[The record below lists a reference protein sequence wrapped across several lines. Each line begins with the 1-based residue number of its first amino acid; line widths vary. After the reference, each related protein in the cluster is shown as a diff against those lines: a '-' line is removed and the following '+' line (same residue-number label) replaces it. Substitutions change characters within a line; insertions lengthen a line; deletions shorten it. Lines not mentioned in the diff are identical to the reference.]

1 MAKFT
6 RAEIRNILG
15 EACTEEIENRLVAL
29 HLGVVDPL
37 KDDLTKYK
45 ADAEKLPG
53 VQKQLD
59 DLKAA
64 GDGGYKEKYEKEH
77 SAFEAFKTD
86 ITAKESKAAKEKA
99 VRAYFESKNIT
110 GANLDLAM
118 RGCGEEMAALELDGE
133 KIKDTKSLD
142 ALVDGTY
149 KGLVSKQT
157 VRFDTGARFN
167 GGGNPLDVADYL
179 ASANITL
186 QTAFGMTYVENF
198 LGLGTVIL
206 NSSVPKG
213 KIYATAKDNI
223 VLYYIPVNGADL
235 GEVFDF
241 TTDATGY
248 IGIHEEPD
256 YTNMT
261 ASDTVINGMALFAE
275 RIDGVVV
282 GSITPAV
289 GG

>member
-29 HLGVVDPL
+29 HLNVVDPL

-53 VQKQLD
+53 VQKELD

-167 GGGNPLDVADYL
+167 GGGKPMTKDEIMQ
-179 ASANITL
+179 IT
-186 QTAFGMTYVENF
+186 
-198 LGLGTVIL
+198 
-206 NSSVPKG
+206 
-213 KIYATAKDNI
+213 DR
-223 VLYYIPVNGADL
+223 
-235 GEVFDF
+235 
-241 TTDATGY
+241 
-248 IGIHEEPD
+248 
-256 YTNMT
+256 
-261 ASDTVINGMALFAE
+261 AE
-275 RIDGVVV
+275 RRAAIAANMDLFRKEE
-282 GSITPAV
+282 
-289 GG
+289 

>member
-53 VQKQLD
+53 VQKELD

-77 SAFEAFKTD
+77 STFEAFKTD

-157 VRFDTGARFN
+157 VRVDTGARFN
-167 GGGNPLDVADYL
+167 GGGKAMTKDEIMQ
-179 ASANITL
+179 IT
-186 QTAFGMTYVENF
+186 
-198 LGLGTVIL
+198 
-206 NSSVPKG
+206 
-213 KIYATAKDNI
+213 DR
-223 VLYYIPVNGADL
+223 
-235 GEVFDF
+235 
-241 TTDATGY
+241 
-248 IGIHEEPD
+248 
-256 YTNMT
+256 
-261 ASDTVINGMALFAE
+261 AE
-275 RIDGVVV
+275 RRAAIAANMDLFRKED
-282 GSITPAV
+282 
-289 GG
+289 